1 MGVIIAVACRNFA
14 EILWNT
20 TLFTRDLIQDR
31 KENAWYIKKIQTK
44 KKKQIQRKML
54 GFLLYIDIDDIL
66 YMYMSCV
73 KTKRYCVRLFVC
85 VLSHRGA
92 LLNWHDSLK
101 CVQNIVDGMLT
112 FVMFVGFNLVLC
124 VFWIRC
130 IIQFR
135 E

>member
-1 MGVIIAVACRNFA
+1 MKYDSIHTGP
-14 EILWNT
+14 NT
-20 TLFTRDLIQDR
+20 GSQRECMIY
-31 KENAWYIKKIQTK
+31 KENSDQKKKTNSKKNVGFAIIYWYWWYIIYV
-44 KKKQIQRKML
+44 L
-54 GFLLYIDIDDIL
+54 
-66 YMYMSCV
+66 YMSCV